1 MGARRKRGISS
12 SQRVPTLDRAGTRPG
27 LSAPRADTPRH
38 STPGVTPGTEPRRRP
53 TRLVTVTHSR
63 TELQSMI
70 AARLTAS

>member
-27 LSAPRADTPRH
+27 LSAPRDGTPGH

-53 TRLVTVTHSR
+53 TRLAASR
-63 TELQSMI
+63 SRDDLRSLFAQKLRTS
-70 AARLTAS
+70 